1 MALFSKSFQV
11 VSYGPFFGLKK
22 KSFWSWSRI
31 LTSFWRPLGTLL
43 GPFWETFGVILGTFW
58 QHVWKVV
65 LASIFDAF
73 SMRLNLA
80 FLILVEAKMHFSHFR
95 QGRCWH
101 RFWLPKASQNGPK
114 TVPRRSQEG
123 PKGFSKSLLKMHAF
137 RKGKK
142 LEKSNFRKFRRPIL
156 SQHGSQEGSQ
166 EASKIGQ
173 KTIKNR
179 LSFGLALGRPSGPQ
193 KVSKN
198 DPKMVQN
205 HPN

>member
-1 MALFSKSFQV
+1 M
-11 VSYGPFFGLKK
+11 
-22 KSFWSWSRI
+22 
-31 LTSFWRPLGTLL
+31 
-43 GPFWETFGVILGTFW
+43 GPFWETFGTILGTFW
-58 QHVWKVV
+58 QHVWQVV

-73 SMRLNLA
+73 SMRLNLD

-101 RFWLPKASQNGPK
+101 RFWLPKPSQNGPK
-114 TVPRRSQEG
+114 TVPRRSQED

-166 EASKIGQ
+166 EASKIDQ
-173 KTIKNR
+173 KSPPHR
-179 LSFGLALGRPSGPQ
+179 LSLELALGRPPGPP

-198 DPKMVQN
+198 DAKIVKIHPK
-205 HPN
+205 